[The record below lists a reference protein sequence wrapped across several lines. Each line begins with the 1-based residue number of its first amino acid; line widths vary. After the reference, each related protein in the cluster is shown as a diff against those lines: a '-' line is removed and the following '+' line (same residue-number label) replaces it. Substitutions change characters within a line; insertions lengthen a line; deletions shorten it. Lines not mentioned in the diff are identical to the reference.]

1 MRIAIFGA
9 TGPTG
14 QELIKQALKNGY
26 AVTAFVRSSE
36 KLSVKDD
43 NLTII
48 KGDALRYDD
57 VEKAV
62 KGQDAVLSAL
72 GVKPPSKIKAVGPG
86 VANIIKAMERHG
98 VKRLI
103 VESAFF
109 MDEQSR
115 KSPFVRLLTATFMKG
130 LFEDKKEQNKHLRN
144 SSVLWTEVRPAVKLA
159 SQRRLGFV
167 QFSAGDRAGVVAVGR
182 SRAAAA
188 RLSFP
193 AGWLLAGGADVRL
206 RYQAVFK

>member
-14 QELIKQALKNGY
+14 QELVKQALQKGH
-26 AVTAFVRSSE
+26 AVTAFVRSPE
-36 KLSVKDD
+36 KLSIKDD
-43 NLTII
+43 SLTIV
-48 KGDALRYDD
+48 KGDVLRYDD

-72 GVKPPSKIKAVGPG
+72 GVKPPSKARVVGPG

-109 MDEQSR
+109 MDEKSR
-115 KSPFVRLLTATFMKG
+115 KSPFVKLTTATFMKG
-130 LFEDKKEQNKHLRN
+130 LYEDKKEQNEQLRN
-144 SSVLWTEVRPAVKLA
+144 SPVLWTEVQPTMLTNGPKSNYKINAKPGMFSKISRVNVADFMLKQINDKTYVGKAVIITE
-159 SQRRLGFV
+159 
-167 QFSAGDRAGVVAVGR
+167 
-182 SRAAAA
+182 
-188 RLSFP
+188 
-193 AGWLLAGGADVRL
+193 
-206 RYQAVFK
+206 